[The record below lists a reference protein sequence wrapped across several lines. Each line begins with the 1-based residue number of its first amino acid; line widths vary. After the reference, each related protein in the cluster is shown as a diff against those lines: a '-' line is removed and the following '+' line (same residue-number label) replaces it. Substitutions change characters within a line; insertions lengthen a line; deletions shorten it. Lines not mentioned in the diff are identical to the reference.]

1 MRNPRFLRR
10 IDPLRAMR
18 NGIMALRL
26 RPAAALPFLFSLTA
40 LTVTLAPACGSSEP
54 LSLFDAG
61 VAPDTSA
68 PVLPPPG
75 SFGDAGDGDGGDGG
89 GFDLDGGCAKA
100 TAEARRIPVYMMLVI
115 DGSGSMD
122 GFDGT
127 AYVAGER
134 EIDPETTT
142 PRLDLTN
149 QATQSSGKKWIAV
162 RGALKSFFDG
172 LVAKPD
178 PSLAVGLYLFSS
190 TAAKPTAL
198 TDVAV
203 GYVDATQASAL
214 KGRLSPPVYAAQGTP
229 LAAAVRGQRPLLVG
243 YTPVAP
249 VLPGGKYVMVMMTD
263 GVPNSG
269 NLTQPQANAD
279 VIAAINETKAGTP
292 SATVFVVGV
301 GNPTARIDQYDELF
315 LGQAAQAGGAP
326 EPGCNATWSDT
337 NLTGKPCHFQVTP
350 GAKTAAQ
357 IKDDFLAAINQIR
370 EKVASCE
377 FTLEKPQGAGA
388 LDPTKVN
395 VLYTNGAGVEAPIPQ
410 NAANGWTY
418 DNPTDPTKVILNGKS
433 CTDVKADPDG
443 KIRIVIGCKTIVT
456 K

>member
-1 MRNPRFLRR
+1 
-10 IDPLRAMR
+10 
-18 NGIMALRL
+18 MALRL

-40 LTVTLAPACGSSEP
+40 FMVSLAPACGSVEP
-54 LSLFDAG
+54 PSLFDAG
-61 VAPDTSA
+61 TSA
-68 PVLPPPG
+68 DASGNVRFPPVS
-75 SFGDAGDGDGGDGG
+75 SFGDAALDGGDGG
-89 GFDLDGGCAKA
+89 GFDLDGGCATA

-134 EIDPETTT
+134 EIDPETLT
-142 PRLDLTN
+142 PRMDLTN
-149 QATQSSGKKWIAV
+149 QPTQSSGKKWIAV

-178 PSLAVGLYLFSS
+178 PSLAVGMYLFSS
-190 TAAKPTAL
+190 NAAKPSAQV
-198 TDVAV
+198 DIAI
-203 GYVDATQASAL
+203 GYVDATQATAL
-214 KGRLSPPVYAAQGTP
+214 KGRLSPPVYAALGTP
-229 LAAAVRGQRPLLVG
+229 LAASVRGQRPILTG
-243 YTPVAP
+243 YVPRAP

-263 GVPNSG
+263 GVPNSAT
-269 NLTQPQANAD
+269 LTQPQANAD
-279 VIAAINETKAGTP
+279 VIAAINETRGGTP

-301 GNPTARIDQYDELF
+301 GNPSARVDQYDELF

-326 EPGCNATWSDT
+326 EPGCNVTWSDT
-337 NLTGKPCHFQVTP
+337 NMTGKPCHFQVTP
-350 GAKTAAQ
+350 GAKSAMQ
-357 IKDDFLAAINQIR
+357 IRDDFLAAINQIR

-377 FTLEKPQGAGA
+377 FQLEKPQGGGA

-395 VLYTNGAGVEAPIPQ
+395 VLYTNGAGVSSPIPQ
-410 NAANGWTY
+410 NGSDGWSY
-418 DNPTDPTKVILNGKS
+418 DDPQNPTKVILNGKS

>member
-1 MRNPRFLRR
+1 MN
-10 IDPLRAMR
+10 
-18 NGIMALRL
+18 IMALRL
-26 RPAAALPFLFSLTA
+26 RPAAALPFLLSFTA
-40 LTVTLAPACGSSEP
+40 LTTALAPACGSSEP
-54 LSLFDAG
+54 LSTFDSG
-61 VAPDTSA
+61 MQPDTSTV
-68 PVLPPPG
+68 VLPPTG
-75 SFGDAGDGDGGDGG
+75 SFGDAATDGGDGSA
-89 GFDLDGGCAKA
+89 FDLDGGCATA

-142 PRLDLTN
+142 PRQDLTN
-149 QATQSSGKKWIAV
+149 TATQSSGKKWIAV

-178 PSLAVGLYLFSS
+178 PSLAVGMYLFSS
-190 TAAKPTAL
+190 NTAKPSAQ
-198 TDVAV
+198 TDVAI
-203 GYVDATQASAL
+203 GYVDATQATAL

-229 LAAAVRGQRPLLVG
+229 LAAAVRGQRPILVG
-243 YTPVAP
+243 YTPRAP

-279 VIAAINETKAGTP
+279 VIAAINETKTGTP
-292 SATVFVVGV
+292 AATVFVVGV

-315 LGQAAQAGGAP
+315 LGEAARAGGAP

-337 NLTGKPCHFQVTP
+337 NMTGKPCHFQVTP
-350 GAKTAAQ
+350 GAKSAAQ
-357 IKDDFLAAINQIR
+357 IRDDFLAAINQIR

-377 FTLEKPQGAGA
+377 FQLEKPQGAGA

-410 NAANGWTY
+410 NASNGWTY
-418 DNPTDPTKVILNGKS
+418 DDPNNPSKVILNGQS
-433 CTDVKADPDG
+433 CADVKADPDG